1 MTLHGPVLVGTDVSP
16 TSDEALRQGAELSD
30 ALHSALI
37 ICHVVPELLPGI
49 ELFAPYKRAHGQIE
63 ESILDRARDAVQRQ
77 VASVLR
83 GRSAPAET
91 MLEYGTPHVGVLSAA
106 EGKAAGVVVVGPGAE
121 AVEIVRHST
130 SAVLVA
136 RPSGDGPVVG
146 ATDFSDPSL
155 PALQVAASEARRR
168 GAPLHLLH
176 AFDLNVFT
184 ERRAPATAMP
194 YLQGKSWIA
203 LEGLDELETVAQRRL
218 EELLRD
224 TGVPGEVAIVSGFA
238 AQVIAQYA
246 ETVRARL
253 IVTGTHGRSGWKRL
267 TLGSTIPSV
276 LDRAPCSTLVVRLAQ
291 PSQKE

>member
-1 MTLHGPVLVGTDVSP
+1 MTLHGPVLVGTDLS
-16 TSDEALRQGAELSD
+16 SAADEALRQGAELAE
-30 ALHSALI
+30 ALHSPLTV
-37 ICHVVPELLPGI
+37 CHVIPELLPSI

-63 ESILDRARDAVQRQ
+63 ESILARARDAVQGQ
-77 VASVLR
+77 IAAVLR
-83 GRSAPAET
+83 GRSTPAE
-91 MLEYGTPHVGVLSAA
+91 MVLEYGTPHVGVLSAA
-106 EGKAAGVVVVGPGAE
+106 EARAAGVVVVGPGAE
-121 AVEIVRHST
+121 AIDIVRHSS

-136 RPSGDGPVVG
+136 RPSADGPVVG

-155 PALQVAASEARRR
+155 PAVQVAASEARRR

-194 YLQGKSWIA
+194 YLWGKSWIA

-218 EELLRD
+218 EELLHEAN
-224 TGVPGEVAIVSGFA
+224 VPGEVAIISGFA
-238 AQVIAQYA
+238 AQVITQYA

-267 TLGSTIPSV
+267 ALGSTAASV
-276 LDRAPCSTLVVRLAQ
+276 LAWAPCSTLVVRLAQ
-291 PSQKE
+291 S